1 MANTF
6 TAITQIVSITSMV
19 LLALT
24 YSTVIF
30 AVTSAYL
37 IFVLLINQKLTG
49 KRTYSYVQ
57 DREFVR
63 RTEYFENIVMQPGVA
78 KELRIFKNADRMLRE
93 WESAY
98 EPIYSRDKKI
108 VVWRN
113 LISFF
118 CSVGYYILIVVLL
131 VYAVYEVK
139 AGTIKV
145 DVFLTLYGMAQSM
158 SSVIQR
164 FSNTFHHIK
173 RNLFDMGRMKDF
185 METAPVSEEKE
196 KTEEVEA
203 DCPIVSKGSL
213 FFL

>member
-1 MANTF
+1 
-6 TAITQIVSITSMV
+6 
-19 LLALT
+19 
-24 YSTVIF
+24 
-30 AVTSAYL
+30 
-37 IFVLLINQKLTG
+37 
-49 KRTYSYVQ
+49 
-57 DREFVR
+57 
-63 RTEYFENIVMQPGVA
+63 MQSGVA
-78 KELRIFKNADRMLRE
+78 KELRIFKKADRMLRE

-108 VVWRN
+108 AVWRN

-118 CSVGYYILIVVLL
+118 CSVGYYILIIVLL

-139 AGTIKV
+139 AGNIKV

-185 METAPVSEEKE
+185 METAPISEEKE
-196 KTEEVEA
+196 KTEET
-203 DCPIVSKGSL
+203 PMQIVQLYLKQRI
-213 FFL
+213 FVFLMTISGKYFTI